1 MLAKKIN
8 KKDIIV
14 KIVIAIILI
23 IPFICMLKMN
33 LNTHIYHD
41 EFVYSSIYGTRE
53 KIASISDIFKSAVNI
68 YTMHNGRIITHMVLM
83 VFLQFNNIVRC
94 IINSV
99 FFVILIYELIKF
111 TCKKDLGLKIPI
123 ALLLFP
129 MIWCTAPAYGDTVLW
144 IAGSVNYLW
153 TTVALLLYIFI
164 VEGIFEKE
172 KDFKG
177 IKLVL
182 FCIASFI
189 LASLHEM
196 TGIISIGLIGLMS
209 IYLLIKNRKINKT
222 LFLGI
227 ICGGLGFLSLIL
239 SPGSNVRKMAE
250 IQTMDVV
257 PTFLARLKNTIIML
271 KTTVME
277 NKFIF
282 AIICIAIIFMFIK
295 LIKNRKEFFKDKQI
309 FEVLFLLFSA
319 VVAYIAMVV
328 SPTFLTRVTF
338 IPYVIFVY
346 SALKCL
352 QILNINNKAKIIEY
366 IILILAIVMFTVKA
380 MPIMKETFE
389 LVKQQKQAWDKRDKD
404 ISLQIEQGKKDIY
417 VEPLNVSTNTHLYCG
432 DLSTSISYNPNGS
445 MAVYYG
451 INSIRIKANYYLD
464 IEISNVNEDNKD
476 SIKVSAMDFEE
487 TKKFYLLDEEIYN
500 KMAPYKRFK
509 NSYNGGNITLYYA
522 MGSVEN
528 LKIVFLKE
536 QEITIS
542 KIRSYTPD
550 EQIIEVQGKE
560 ILEYF
565 DLENIEIKNET
576 ENDVTLKTK
585 VNSEIILRK

>member
-1 MLAKKIN
+1 MLAKKTD

-23 IPFICMLKMN
+23 IPFMCMLKMN

-41 EFVYSSIYGTRE
+41 EFVYSSIYGTKE
-53 KIASISDIFKSAVNI
+53 KIASISDTFKSAVNI

-111 TCKKDLGLKIPI
+111 TCKKDLGLKIFI

-153 TTVALLLYIFI
+153 TTVALLLYIFV

-172 KDFKG
+172 KDFKD

-196 TGIISIGLIGLMS
+196 TGIISIGIIGLMS

-239 SPGSNVRKMAE
+239 SPGSNVRKIAE

-257 PTFLARLKNTIIML
+257 PTFFERLKNTVIML
-271 KTTVME
+271 KTTIIE
-277 NKFIF
+277 NKFVF

-380 MPIMKETFE
+380 VPTMKETFE

-404 ISLQIEQGKKDIY
+404 ISLQIEQCKKDIY

-536 QEITIS
+536 QEITIN
-542 KIRSYTPD
+542 KIRLYTPD
-550 EQIIEVQGKE
+550 EQIIEVKGKE

-565 DLENIEIKNET
+565 DLENIEIENET

>member
-1 MLAKKIN
+1 MLAKKTN

-41 EFVYSSIYGTRE
+41 EFVYSSIYGTKE

-111 TCKKDLGLKIPI
+111 TCKKDLGLKILI

-164 VEGIFEKE
+164 VENVFEKE
-172 KDFKG
+172 IEFKNA
-177 IKLVL
+177 KLIV

-196 TGIISIGLIGLMS
+196 TGIISIGIIGLMS

-222 LFLGI
+222 LFSGI

-257 PTFLARLKNTIIML
+257 PTFLARLKNTVIML
-271 KTTVME
+271 KTTIIE
-277 NKFIF
+277 NKFVF
-282 AIICIAIIFMFIK
+282 AIICIAILFMFIK

-309 FEVLFLLFSA
+309 FEVLFLLCSA

-338 IPYVIFVY
+338 IPYVIFIY

-366 IILILAIVMFTVKA
+366 IILILAIVLFTVKA

-404 ISLQIEQGKKDIY
+404 ISLQIEQGKKNIY

-464 IEISNVNEDNKD
+464 VEISNVNEDNKD

-536 QEITIS
+536 QEITIN
-542 KIRSYTPD
+542 KIRLYTPD

-565 DLENIEIKNET
+565 DLENIEIENET